1 MNRKIVLLLC
11 LSSLSVFSGC
21 GTVFDP
27 DYVAQP
33 RLSDAAWYQKPGA
46 TPKEIADAYDK
57 CEKRY
62 PDDLKIDPNVRL
74 NIAFQKLFCMED
86 QGYLPKDGTRAI
98 KSCKNFRN
106 PKVPICEAR
115 GAYN

>member
-21 GTVFDP
+21 GVFKP
-27 DYVAQP
+27 GYVDHGSPSA
-33 RLSDAAWYQKPGA
+33 SEWYQKPGA
-46 TPKEIADAYDK
+46 TPEEISEANDK
-57 CEKRY
+57 CEERY

-74 NIAFQKLFCMED
+74 NIHFKQRFCMED
-86 QGYLPKDGTRAI
+86 QGYFPKSGTRAI
-98 KSCKNFRN
+98 DACKNFRN

-115 GAYN
+115 GAY

>member
-1 MNRKIVLLLC
+1 MKNKIVLLLC

-27 DYVAQP
+27 DYVTQP

-46 TPKEIADAYDK
+46 TPEEIADAYDK

-62 PDDLKIDPNVRL
+62 PDDIKRDPNVGQ
-74 NIAFQKLFCMED
+74 NIIFKRIFCMED
-86 QGYLPKDGTRAI
+86 QGYFAKDGTRAMDA
-98 KSCKNFRN
+98 CKNFRN

-115 GAYN
+115 GAY

>member
-1 MNRKIVLLLC
+1 MKNKIITLLC

-21 GTVFDP
+21 GSVFEDGYIDHGP
-27 DYVAQP
+27 PSASQ
-33 RLSDAAWYQKPGA
+33 WYQKPGA
-46 TPKEIADAYDK
+46 TPEEISEANDK
-57 CEKRY
+57 CEERY

-74 NIAFQKLFCMED
+74 NIHFKQRFCMED

-98 KSCKNFRN
+98 KSCRNFRN

>member
-21 GTVFDP
+21 GVFKDG
-27 DYVAQP
+27 YVDHGPPSASQ
-33 RLSDAAWYQKPGA
+33 WYQKPGA
-46 TPKEIADAYDK
+46 TPKEISEAYDK
-57 CEKRY
+57 CDERY
-62 PDDLKIDPNVRL
+62 RDDPKLDIHVRE
-74 NIAFQKLFCMED
+74 NIYFKQRFCMED
-86 QGYLPKDGTRAI
+86 QGYFPKSGTRAI

>member
-1 MNRKIVLLLC
+1 MKNKIITLLC

-21 GTVFDP
+21 GVFKP
-27 DYVAQP
+27 GYVDHGSPSA
-33 RLSDAAWYQKPGA
+33 SEWYQKPGA
-46 TPKEIADAYDK
+46 TQEEIADAYYK
-57 CEKRY
+57 CEERY

-74 NIAFQKLFCMED
+74 NIYFKQRFCMED

>member
-21 GTVFDP
+21 GSVFDP
-27 DYVAQP
+27 DYLARP
-33 RLSDAAWYQKPGA
+33 RLSGPAWYQKPGA
-46 TPKEIADAYDK
+46 TQEEIADAYYK
-57 CEKRY
+57 CEERY

-98 KSCKNFRN
+98 KSCRNFRN

>member
-1 MNRKIVLLLC
+1 MKKKIVLLLC

-27 DYVAQP
+27 DCVTQP

-46 TPKEIADAYDK
+46 TPEEIADAYDK
-57 CEKRY
+57 CGKRY
-62 PDDLKIDPNVRL
+62 PDDIKLDPNVRL
-74 NIAFQKLFCMED
+74 NIAFQTLFCMED
-86 QGYLPKDGTRAI
+86 QGYFPKDGTRAI
-98 KSCKNFRN
+98 KSCRNFHN

-115 GAYN
+115 GAY

>member
-1 MNRKIVLLLC
+1 MKKKIVLLLC

-21 GTVFDP
+21 GSVFDP
-27 DYVAQP
+27 DYLDRP
-33 RLSDAAWYQKPGA
+33 RLSGPAWYQKPGA
-46 TPKEIADAYDK
+46 TPKEIADAYYK

-62 PDDLKIDPNVRL
+62 PDDIKLDPNVRQ
-74 NIAFQKLFCMED
+74 NIAFQTLFCMED

-98 KSCKNFRN
+98 KSCRNFHN

>member
-1 MNRKIVLLLC
+1 MKKKIVLLLC

-21 GTVFDP
+21 GTVFEDGYIDRGP
-27 DYVAQP
+27 PSASQ
-33 RLSDAAWYQKPGA
+33 WYQKPGA
-46 TPKEIADAYDK
+46 TPEEISEANDK

-62 PDDLKIDPNVRL
+62 PDDIKLDPNVRL
-74 NIAFQKLFCMED
+74 NIHFKQRFCMED

-98 KSCKNFRN
+98 KSCRNFHN

>member
-1 MNRKIVLLLC
+1 MKNKIITLLC

-21 GTVFDP
+21 GTVFEPGYIDHAP
-27 DYVAQP
+27 PVA
-33 RLSDAAWYQKPGA
+33 AAWYQKPGA
-46 TPKEIADAYDK
+46 TPKEIADAYYK

-62 PDDLKIDPNVRL
+62 PDDIKLDPNVGQ
-74 NIAFQKLFCMED
+74 NIIFKRIFCMED
-86 QGYLPKDGTRAI
+86 QGYFAKDGTRAMDA
-98 KSCKNFRN
+98 CKNFRN

>member
-21 GTVFDP
+21 GSVFEPGYIDHAP
-27 DYVAQP
+27 PVA
-33 RLSDAAWYQKPGA
+33 AAWYQKPGA
-46 TPKEIADAYDK
+46 TPKEIADAYYK

-62 PDDLKIDPNVRL
+62 PDDIKLDPNVGQ
-74 NIAFQKLFCMED
+74 NIIFKRIFCMED
-86 QGYLPKDGTRAI
+86 QGYFAKDGTRAMDA
-98 KSCKNFRN
+98 CKNFRN